1 GSSLRETLLRDRA
14 PGAVSESWVAIPKG
28 YLRSLSF
35 PWIRFHGGLSF
46 QGSLCCSAFSLVL
59 RKLATGTRC
68 SSGFTLLLS
77 DDPIRYSDTTRVL
90 CFFTSGLRAPMRLGA
105 FNYFFERCNS
115 PWHLL

>member
-28 YLRSLSF
+28 YLRSLNF

-59 RKLATGTRC
+59 RKLATGTQC

-77 DDPIRYSDTTRVL
+77 DDPIRYSDTTSGFI
-90 CFFTSGLRAPMRLGA
+90 FFHFRSTSSYAIGD
-105 FNYFFERCNS
+105 F
-115 PWHLL
+115 